1 MKCFCVHRERQ
12 PPFYGPVGHIVV
24 PDYLRETIPLPAA
37 ARVRSIYSVDVG
49 IAHVRSQT
57 LTIRDNS
64 ALSEEGIRFYQELG
78 KYRYFYAETRTGSAY
93 VFGQIGVTCKYIQS
107 EGYGKPSGL

>member
-1 MKCFCVHRERQ
+1 MWQISNEHIFGQLETGIFLKLDNEGFGAVGSEDEGL
-12 PPFYGPVGHIVV
+12 FY
-24 PDYLRETIPLPAA
+24 
-37 ARVRSIYSVDVG
+37 VG

-93 VFGQIGVTCKYIQS
+93 VFGQIGVTCK
-107 EGYGKPSGL
+107 